1 MFFYGG
7 FGTTWEYLL
16 QYPKELNMVGHMI
29 TLMFKRAVEFLC
41 SCGFIL
47 RRRNISSLLS
57 LM

>member
-29 TLMFKRAVEFLC
+29 TLMFKR
-41 SCGFIL
+41 
-47 RRRNISSLLS
+47 RNISSPTTVLFIAS
-57 LM
+57 ITSKINKY